1 MQPAIPQRPQRRP
14 DVEELASR
22 RAVLAGFVE
31 SASMPRLMEVAT
43 KPPPAVAYRIE
54 FTRDARGRPR
64 MAGRVEGTW
73 PLVCQ
78 RCLGDLDWRFDV
90 KFKTLVL
97 DSEDGETVDQDVVV
111 CPGGRISLEPVIED
125 ELLLAL
131 PNAPVHP
138 HGSCE
143 APPIRTDGGRTGSG
157 RTADGEEPGRRS
169 NPFSVL
175 RTLRPA
181 QGADR
186 SESI

>member
-1 MQPAIPQRPQRRP
+1 
-14 DVEELASR
+14 
-22 RAVLAGFVE
+22 
-31 SASMPRLMEVAT
+31 
-43 KPPPAVAYRIE
+43 
-54 FTRDARGRPR
+54 

-73 PLVCQ
+73 PLACQ

-90 KFKTLVL
+90 KFETLVL
-97 DSEDGETVDQDVVV
+97 GSEDDETIEQDVVV
-111 CPGGRISLEPVIED
+111 CPGGRISLEPMIED

-143 APPIRTDGGRTGSG
+143 APPVRAGGGRTGSG
-157 RTADGEEPGRRS
+157 RIADGEGPGQRS

-175 RTLRPA
+175 RTLRPDRR
-181 QGADR
+181 ADQ

>member
-1 MQPAIPQRPQRRP
+1 
-14 DVEELASR
+14 
-22 RAVLAGFVE
+22 
-31 SASMPRLMEVAT
+31 
-43 KPPPAVAYRIE
+43 
-54 FTRDARGRPR
+54 

-90 KFKTLVL
+90 KFATLVL
-97 DSEDGETVDQDVVV
+97 GSEDDGAVDQDVVV

-131 PNAPVHP
+131 PNAPAHP
-138 HGSCE
+138 HGACE
-143 APPIRTDGGRTGSG
+143 APPIRTGGGRTGSG
-157 RTADGEEPGRRS
+157 RTADGEGPGRRS

-181 QGADR
+181 RSADR